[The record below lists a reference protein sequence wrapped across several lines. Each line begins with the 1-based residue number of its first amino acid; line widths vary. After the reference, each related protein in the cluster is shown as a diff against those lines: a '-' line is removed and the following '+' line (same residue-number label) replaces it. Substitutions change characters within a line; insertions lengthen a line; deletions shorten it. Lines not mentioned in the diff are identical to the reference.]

1 MRKKLDSKR
10 NVNMKRERKSLDAE
24 IKSDNHTLERS
35 HVENDDH
42 AWERSQNVVGDDH
55 VCERRHDAEI

>member
-1 MRKKLDSKR
+1 
-10 NVNMKRERKSLDAE
+10 MKRERKSLDAE